1 MVITQK
7 LTSGAKHLSSIAIH
21 PGGDNVITG
30 TYDKKVQWFDLDL
43 STLPYQVLR
52 YHQGGVR
59 DVQYHRR
66 YPLFASCGD
75 DNNVTV
81 SHGRTGTAHHRHVM
95 FHVSCFRDGLQR
107 SPAEPADCSRQEAD
121 WPH

>member
-1 MVITQK
+1 MSEETNLIHQK

-75 DNNVTV
+75 DNSVTV
-81 SHGRTGTAHHRHVM
+81 SHGNNSPPLSHVSCFM
-95 FHVSCFRDGLQR
+95 FHVSCFRDGVQR
-107 SPAEPADCSRQEAD
+107 PAAEPSDCSR
-121 WPH
+121 